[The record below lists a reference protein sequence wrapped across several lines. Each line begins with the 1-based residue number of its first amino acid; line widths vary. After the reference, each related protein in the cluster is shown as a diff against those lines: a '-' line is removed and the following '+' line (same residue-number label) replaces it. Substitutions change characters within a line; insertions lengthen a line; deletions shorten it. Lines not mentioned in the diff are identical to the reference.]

1 MQKWEY
7 LIFES
12 AGDASFTPKVFK
24 VNGITKQLTSFYD
37 YLGELGEQGW
47 ELVAV
52 RNDFHYFKRPI
63 NKKEQP
69 LRKG

>member
-7 LIFES
+7 LVFES

-37 YLGELGEQGW
+37 YLGE
-47 ELVAV
+47 
-52 RNDFHYFKRPI
+52 
-63 NKKEQP
+63 
-69 LRKG
+69 

>member
-7 LIFES
+7 LVFES

-24 VNGITKQLTSFYD
+24 VHGEPKELTSFYD
-37 YLGELGEQGW
+37 YLSELGEQGW

-52 RNDFHYFKRPI
+52 RNDSHYFKRPMD
-63 NKKEQP
+63 KKKQP
-69 LRKG
+69 LGKG